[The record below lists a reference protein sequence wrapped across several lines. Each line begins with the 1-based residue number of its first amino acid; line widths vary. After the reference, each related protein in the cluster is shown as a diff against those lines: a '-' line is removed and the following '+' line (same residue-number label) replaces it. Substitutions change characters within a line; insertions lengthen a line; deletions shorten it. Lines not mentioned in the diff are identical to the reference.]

1 MSEEVGDAGRSGGG
15 VGGVGEDWA
24 FEDIASP
31 AAVVAI
37 VEGLTVERMS

>member
-15 VGGVGEDWA
+15 VGEDWA
-24 FEDIASP
+24 LGDIASP